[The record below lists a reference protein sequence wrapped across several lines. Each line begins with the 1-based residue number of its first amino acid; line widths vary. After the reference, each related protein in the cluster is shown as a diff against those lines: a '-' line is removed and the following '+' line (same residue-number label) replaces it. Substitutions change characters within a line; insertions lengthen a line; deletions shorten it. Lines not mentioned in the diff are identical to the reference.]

1 MGCDE
6 TKDNFPTLLCFF
18 EQQNEIQKNYCIELK
33 NNFQHEQSI
42 KFQISSTPQVGFS
55 VKFRLKGITHNIQD
69 TFDSSK
75 EAMENSLQK
84 MYDLINENKP
94 VSNK

>member
-6 TKDNFPTLLCFF
+6 TKDKYPTLLCFF
-18 EQQNEIQKNYCIELK
+18 EPNNEEQKNYCIELK

-55 VKFRLKGITHNIQD
+55 VQFRLKGTTYKIQE
-69 TFDSSK
+69 TFDSSR
-75 EAMENSLQK
+75 EAMDSSLQK
-84 MYDLINENKP
+84 MYKLLDESK
-94 VSNK
+94 

>member
-6 TKDNFPTLLCFF
+6 TKDNYPTLLCFF
-18 EQQNEIQKNYCIELK
+18 EPQNEAQKNYCIELK

-42 KFQISSTPQVGFS
+42 KFQISSTAQVGFS
-55 VKFRLKGITHNIQD
+55 VKFRLNGTTHNIQD
-69 TFDSSK
+69 TFDSSR

-84 MYDLINENKP
+84 MYDLLNQNK
-94 VSNK
+94 SAKNK

>member
-6 TKDNFPTLLCFF
+6 TKDNYPTLLCFF
-18 EQQNEIQKNYCIELK
+18 EPQNEEQKNYCIELK

-42 KFQISSTPQVGFS
+42 KFQISSTSQVGFS
-55 VKFRLKGITHNIQD
+55 IKFRLKGNTHNIQD

-75 EAMENSLQK
+75 EAMENALQK
-84 MYDLINENKP
+84 MYILLNENIEA
-94 VSNK
+94 SNK